1 MSAEPTPP
9 AEGPDAELDE
19 VEADDEPFLAL
30 EPAKDPAIVVD
41 HISKKFRIYDE
52 RNRSLK
58 SAVMRGRRARF
69 KEFLAVDDVSFTVE
83 RGTTF
88 GLVGENG
95 CGKSTT
101 LKCLTRTIRPEKG
114 SITLNG
120 KMAALLELGAGFHP
134 ELSGRENVYLNA
146 AILGMGRK
154 EVQAKFDDIVEFAG
168 LERFIDMPVK
178 NYSSGMYVRLGFA
191 VAINSQ
197 PEILLVDEVLAVG
210 DEEFQKKCGERFAD
224 IRDAGGTIVLVS
236 HGLEAVRAMCD
247 NAVWL
252 DHGKVKA
259 SGPAGDVIDR
269 YLGKVRGDRVEKA
282 KAAEVTM
289 SNTFVSGQFI
299 RSVGMVHDDTGAPVH
314 TITPDQGFRLRVTYD
329 ADLVG
334 EPARVDFGIYRADGQ
349 RVGTYGIAFPVDATG
364 ETTVEMHVPHFP
376 LQADT
381 YVVHVALVDAGSTR
395 VFERID
401 KFARFEVLPSAD
413 RHQAGMVDLAAKWEG
428 VG

>member
-9 AEGPDAELDE
+9 VEGSDADLDE

-30 EPAKDPAIVVD
+30 EPAKDPAIVVE

-69 KEFLAVDDVSFTVE
+69 AEFLAVDDVSFTVE

-101 LKCLTRTIRPEKG
+101 LKCLTRTIRPESG

-154 EVQAKFDDIVEFAG
+154 EVQSKFDDIVEFAG

-224 IRDAGGTIVLVS
+224 IRESGGTIVLVS

-259 SGPAGDVIDR
+259 SGAAGDVIDR
-269 YLGKVRGDRVEKA
+269 YLGKVRGDRVDKVL
-282 KAAEVTM
+282 AAEATM
-289 SNTFVSGQFI
+289 SSTFVSGQFI
-299 RSVGMVHDDTGAPVH
+299 RSVGMVHDDTGQPVH

-334 EPARVDFGIYRADGQ
+334 EPARVDFGIYSADGQ
-349 RVGTYGIAFPVDATG
+349 RVGTYGIAFPIDATG

-381 YVVHVALVDAGSTR
+381 YVVHVALLDAGSTR

-401 KFARFEVLPSAD
+401 KFVRFEVLPSTD
-413 RHQAGMVDLAAKWEG
+413 RHQAGMVDLAAKWEV